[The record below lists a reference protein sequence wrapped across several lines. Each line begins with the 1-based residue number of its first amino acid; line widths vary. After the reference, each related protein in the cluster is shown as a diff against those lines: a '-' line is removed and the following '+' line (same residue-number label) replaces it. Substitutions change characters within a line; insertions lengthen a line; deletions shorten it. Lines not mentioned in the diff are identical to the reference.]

1 MGTLAT
7 LQIKGTE
14 IDLSIDKFGNQKNL
28 MLPNRLL
35 LGLIISL
42 FYSRNRTTV
51 MSILAGLGLIIFP
64 LGIALGGQI
73 YAWAG
78 YYAVYAC
85 SFVFNIL
92 GLIYIY
98 FVPES
103 ITTRN
108 VESVEE

>member
-14 IDLSIDKFGNQKNL
+14 IDLSIDKFGNQK

>member
-14 IDLSIDKFGNQKNL
+14 IDLSIDKFGNQKI
-28 MLPNRLL
+28 PNRVF